1 MSVIGI
7 ICEFNPFH
15 NGHKYLIDTVKK
27 DGDVVVCVMSG
38 NFVQRGEPAIF
49 PKDIRVKSAL
59 LNGAD
64 VVLELP
70 FVYATASAE
79 IFASS
84 AVDILNAFGC
94 DKIAFGTENTSL
106 EQLENAVAVLHSV
119 NFDEKIKTYLEK
131 GVNYP
136 TARQKAF
143 DEYECECDISTS
155 NNILALEYISAI
167 KKKHYNITPLVV
179 NRKGA
184 GYNDNSAVGEFASA
198 THIRNL
204 INENADFSK
213 YVPENA
219 CEIYKTA
226 LENGYYLNAEKY
238 NIAALSLLRSLSLDK
253 SNIANMA
260 EGLENRITTA
270 VKTSY
275 GLQEIYDKV
284 KTKRFTHSRIRRAVL
299 SSVFG
304 VTVDDLKIK
313 VPYCR
318 MLGFN
323 RDISSKMG
331 ELAKNSTVPFVV
343 NYSDISA
350 LNSKDALRIF
360 ELENKSSDLYN
371 LSLQKTAVCSTE
383 MTYSP
388 VKV

>member
-15 NGHKYLIDTVKK
+15 NGHKYLIDAVKK

-59 LNGAD
+59 MNGAD
-64 VVLELP
+64 IVLELP

-119 NFDEKIKTYLEK
+119 NFDEKIKTYLEN

-167 KKKHYNITPLVV
+167 RKKNYNITPLVV

-198 THIRNL
+198 THIRYL

-213 YVPENA
+213 YVPQSA

-226 LENGYYLNAEKY
+226 LENGYYLNTEKY

-323 RDISSKMG
+323 RNISSKMG

-350 LNSKDALRIF
+350 LNSNDALRIF